1 MSGGGSQPAPKTYSP
16 MEQAQ
21 GQILV
26 DNANAERQRLAA
38 EEQRRRDQ
46 AELLA
51 NQQRTAEQANSLYSQ
66 GQQYGQSRVGN
77 LGYDDTYGL
86 YDTYNNMLGVARNK
100 VPDTATNVGSYFDY
114 DNMFGQALNQ
124 VQGAQQTRLDN
135 QYRNLTPVG
144 WQQSY
149 FADTAD
155 DDILNAIMGEQ
166 YGQTFDTLDA
176 ARARGQ
182 LSQGAFDNSLRAL
195 DQKKLAANSTL
206 QDIGLGVLGGYRNEL
221 GGIAQQ
227 YNDQV
232 TNYKLG
238 QNLDLGQMTAA
249 KQQRANELGGRMQGD
264 IYRAL
269 GDTQLFSPDALMARG
284 GSMAG
289 MSNNPLRNA
298 FRDQV
303 EATPER
309 TTGTTGVF

>member
-26 DNANAERQRLAA
+26 DNASSERTRLAQ
-38 EEQRRRDQ
+38 EEQRRREQ
-46 AELLA
+46 QELFA
-51 NQQRTAEQANSLYSQ
+51 QQTRTQEQANSLYSQ
-66 GQQYGQSRVGN
+66 GQQYGQTRINN
-77 LGYDDTYGL
+77 LGFADDYGL
-86 YDTYNNMLGVARNK
+86 YDTFNNMLSTARNK
-100 VPDTATNVGSYFDY
+100 IPDTASNVGSYFDY
-114 DNMFGQALNQ
+114 DNMFNQATNQ

-135 QYRNLTPVG
+135 QFRNLTPVG
-144 WQQSY
+144 WEQNY

-155 DDILNAIMGEQ
+155 DAILEAIMGEQ

-182 LSQGAFDNSLRAL
+182 LSQGSFDNSLRAL

-206 QDIGLGVLGGYRNEL
+206 QDLGLGVLGGYRKEL

-238 QNLDLGQMTAA
+238 QGLDLSQMTAA
-249 KQQRANELGGRMQGD
+249 KQQRADALGGRMQGD

-289 MSNNPLRNA
+289 VSNNPLRNA
-298 FRDQV
+298 FQDQS
-303 EATPER
+303 ENTPER